1 MLKKLNT
8 LSGKRFC
15 GLIMTSLL
23 LAGVTGMASAQ
34 NRISTGQVMN
44 SLAKTGTTAQKV
56 GIDVN
61 AVRRDIL
68 ARIKAEGGTDAAS
81 PPPVVDILSK
91 LPVFI
96 VQIQFDLGSDVI
108 RPASWETVGRIAD
121 ALHHP
126 LLLGNRFL
134 VVGHTDSTGSRES
147 NLKLSERRAQAVT
160 ELLTSTFR
168 VPRNRLLPV
177 GFGEE
182 QIFDTSNPKAGV
194 NRRVEFINLGP
205 T

>member
-8 LSGKRFC
+8 LLGKRIG
-15 GLIMTSLL
+15 GLIMSSLL

-34 NRISTGQVMN
+34 NRISTAQVMN
-44 SLAKTGTTAQKV
+44 SLAKSGTTARKV
-56 GIDVN
+56 GIDVD

-81 PPPVVDILSK
+81 PPPVADILRK

-147 NLKLSERRAQAVT
+147 NLKLSERRAAAVT

-182 QIFDTSNPKAGV
+182 QIFDTSNPKGGV